1 MNDST
6 AAKNVRQVF
15 FCSSLVLTACLGA
28 PIDVRA
34 EPGGITNASAV
45 QSKRAVIS
53 IKAAASRGDP
63 EAMYL
68 LAMLH
73 VEGKMPEADY
83 DEGMRWLKKS
93 AAKGNRDA
101 QRMYAFMDS
110 AFSGEGC

>member
-1 MNDST
+1 VSDSNADRT
-6 AAKNVRQVF
+6 FLRALIG
-15 FCSSLVLTACLGA
+15 SSLVLTAFVGA
-28 PIDVRA
+28 PIGADP
-34 EPGGITNASAV
+34 ESGDLINASAV
-45 QSKRAVIS
+45 QSKRSAIS

-83 DEGMRWLKKS
+83 DEGIRWLKKS
-93 AAKGNRDA
+93 AAKGYRDA

>member
-15 FCSSLVLTACLGA
+15 FCSSLVLTACLAA
-28 PIDVRA
+28 PIDATA
-34 EPGGITNASAV
+34 EPGAITNASAV

-73 VEGKMPEADY
+73 VEGQMPEADY